1 MLKNVTESSNRLY
14 VIQDQRKYAQKCNR
28 VVQQT
33 IRYTR
38 IKESMLKNV
47 TESPN
52 RLYVTQDQRKYAL
65 NNVEQHNVCLDKQVW
80 QYYRLHLMKN
90 NTSLRTKS

>member
-1 MLKNVTESSNRLY
+1 MTLLTSPVVQPAQGMLV
-14 VIQDQRKYAQKCNR
+14 QKCNR
-28 VVQQT
+28 VAQQT